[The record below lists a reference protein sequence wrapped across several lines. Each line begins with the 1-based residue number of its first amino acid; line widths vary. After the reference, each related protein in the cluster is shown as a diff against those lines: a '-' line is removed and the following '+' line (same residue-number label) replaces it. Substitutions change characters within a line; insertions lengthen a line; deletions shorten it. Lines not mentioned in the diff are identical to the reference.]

1 MKRQDAASTTRRAA
15 RVRATKCAMPKAQV
29 ISFINM
35 KGGVGKTT
43 CAVNLAAYLAGE
55 HQKRVLLV
63 DFDPQTNASL
73 SVMSEKEWD
82 KWQDEHGTMADVLEV
97 ESKRKHA
104 EHFKLKECII

>member
-1 MKRQDAASTTRRAA
+1 MA
-15 RVRATKCAMPKAQV
+15 KAQV

-43 CAVNLAAYLAGE
+43 CAVNLASYLAKE

-73 SVMSEKEWD
+73 SVMSEKQCSPPKRPLPD
-82 KWQDEHGTMADVLEV
+82 KRAASTA
-97 ESKRKHA
+97 SA
-104 EHFKLKECII
+104 T